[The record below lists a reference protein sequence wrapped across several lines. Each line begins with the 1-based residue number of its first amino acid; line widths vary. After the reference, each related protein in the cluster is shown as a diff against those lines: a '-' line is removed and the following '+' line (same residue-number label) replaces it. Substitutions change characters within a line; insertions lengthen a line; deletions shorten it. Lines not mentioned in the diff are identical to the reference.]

1 MHAGAGDRHH
11 RDGHPG
17 AVLKKA
23 ARVSL
28 AKELAILSE
37 AESNEVLAELTPEQL
52 ESLAYDWATW
62 ARPEQLP
69 PELGNDGMPWNTW
82 VYLAGRG
89 TGKTRAGAEWLRAEV
104 CGATPL
110 GAGRRKRFAIIG
122 ETSKDVR
129 DVLIEGESGLLA
141 VHPRDFRPIY
151 KPSVATLEWPNG
163 ARATLYN
170 GTEPDQLRG
179 PQFDGAL
186 VDELAKYRY
195 AQDTWDMLQFGLR
208 LGNHPRAMVTTTPR
222 PIKLLKDLVKDPKS
236 AVTRGKTED
245 NAENLAASFLL
256 QVRARYAGTR
266 LGRQELDAELLED
279 VPGAL
284 WRRSNLDEYRVKPA
298 GLPDMKRIVVAVDPA
313 AKAKDSQRGENGAE
327 TGIVTCGL
335 GVDGR
340 GYVLDDSTTIE
351 GPDKWGRLAV
361 AAYDRNQA
369 DAIVAEINNGGDMV
383 PFVIRSVRDSIK
395 VIVVTASRGK
405 VTRAEPVSALY
416 EQGRVSHVGSF
427 AALEDQMCAF
437 TVTDADDV
445 SLKDRTD
452 ALVWAFTELFPALV
466 TVKKRKWADK
476 WAGRRGWMG

>member
-1 MHAGAGDRHH
+1 M
-11 RDGHPG
+11 
-17 AVLKKA
+17 
-23 ARVSL
+23 SL
-28 AKELAILSE
+28 ARDLASLSE
-37 AESNEVLAELTPEQL
+37 AESNEVLSSLSPEQL
-52 ESLAYDWATW
+52 EALKYDWPTW
-62 ARPEQLP
+62 ARPEQLA
-69 PELGNDGMPWNTW
+69 PEAGNDGTPWNTW
-82 VYLAGRG
+82 LYLAGRG
-89 TGKTRAGAEWLRAEV
+89 TGKTRSGVEWLRAEV

-110 GAGRRKRFAIIG
+110 AAGRRKRIAIIG

-141 VHPRDFRPIY
+141 VHPPAFRPHY

-163 ARATLYN
+163 AKATLYN

-208 LGNHPRAMVTTTPR
+208 LGNHPRVMVTTTPR
-222 PIKLLKDLVKDPKS
+222 PIKLLKDLVKDGKS
-236 AVTRGKTED
+236 AVTRGKTYD
-245 NAENLAASFLL
+245 NAENLAPSFLA
-256 QVRARYAGTR
+256 QVKARYAGTR

-298 GLPDMKRIVVAVDPA
+298 QLPDMKRIVVAVDPA
-313 AKAKDSQRGENGAE
+313 AKAKESQRGDNGAE

-351 GPDKWGRLAV
+351 GPDKWGKLTV
-361 AAYDRNQA
+361 AAYRRNEA

-383 PFVIRSVRDSIK
+383 PFVIRSVDPNIK

-416 EQGRVSHVGSF
+416 DQGRISHVGCF
-427 AALEDQMCAF
+427 PQLEDQMCQF

-445 SLKDRTD
+445 TLKDRAD

-466 TVKKRKWADK
+466 KVKKRGWKDK
-476 WAGRRGWMG
+476 WAGRRGGWMS